1 MNQNLFLLCVFISSC
16 MAGCADEVKSANH
29 ETSVPGTA
37 AQVAKKDTALAVADA
52 QTILA
57 RNQVPILCYH
67 HIKDF
72 KGTESARVKD
82 YIVPIANFK
91 EQMKMLHD
99 SGYHTILPDD
109 YFNYLTKGTPLPEK
123 PIMLTFD
130 DTDGEQYTIGAPE
143 MNKYGFKG
151 VFFIMTIAIGKPNYM
166 SREQL
171 KDLADQ
177 GHVIGAHTWDHHNV
191 KKYTG
196 DDWEKQFTK
205 PKEQLEAITGK
216 PVTHFAYPFGLWN
229 HEAIPELK
237 KRGYITAYQLSDN
250 KRDSTEPLYSLRR
263 MLVPGTWSTAT
274 MRKWMKYYYK

>member
-1 MNQNLFLLCVFISSC
+1 MFRLALALSFLA
-16 MAGCADEVKSANH
+16 AGCADEPS
-29 ETSVPGTA
+29 GA
-37 AQVAKKDTALAVADA
+37 ATGKKAVDTASTIARQDAPAAAADA
-52 QTILA
+52 ATVLS
-57 RNQVPILCYH
+57 RKQVPILCYH
-67 HIKDF
+67 HIKNF

-82 YIVPIANFK
+82 YIVPISNFK

-99 SGYHTILPDD
+99 SGYKTILPDD
-109 YFNYLTKGTPLPEK
+109 YYQYLAFGKALPEK
-123 PIMLTFD
+123 PVMLSFD
-130 DTDGEQYTIGAPE
+130 DTDGEQYTIGATE

-166 SREQL
+166 TREQL

-196 DDWEKQFTK
+196 EDFDKQFTR
-205 PKEQLEAITGK
+205 PKEQLESITGK

-237 KRGYITAYQLSDN
+237 KRGYLTAYQLSDK
-250 KRDSTEPLYSLRR
+250 KRDSTEPMYSLRR
-263 MLVPGTWSTAT
+263 MLVPGTWTTAT
-274 MRKWMKYYYK
+274 MRKWMKYYYP

>member
-1 MNQNLFLLCVFISSC
+1 

-143 MNKYGFKG
+143 MNK
-151 VFFIMTIAIGKPNYM
+151 
-166 SREQL
+166 
-171 KDLADQ
+171 
-177 GHVIGAHTWDHHNV
+177 
-191 KKYTG
+191 
-196 DDWEKQFTK
+196 
-205 PKEQLEAITGK
+205 
-216 PVTHFAYPFGLWN
+216 
-229 HEAIPELK
+229 
-237 KRGYITAYQLSDN
+237 
-250 KRDSTEPLYSLRR
+250 
-263 MLVPGTWSTAT
+263 
-274 MRKWMKYYYK
+274 